1 MKVPRTHENNKERI
15 KMKTSKENQMK
26 SISKVIESVVFAA
39 ILACLIAAGSGSAFA
54 QEVLRNDTSQD
65 FKNTCPG
72 GISCSDWNETVSTDE
87 PSDPEPVVVIWSA
100 RYFATPD
107 VYYAG
112 LNVNGKGCQTDLY
125 GPSNLD
131 VISTNPTGHFLTI
144 TIQWIVLPTDTID
157 GKTVLAPG
165 TSNTFELCGGGDGL
179 DKGDS
184 ITIAQNTLSVAK
196 Y

>member
-1 MKVPRTHENNKERI
+1 MRRI

-26 SISKVIESVVFAA
+26 TTSKVIGSVVFAA
-39 ILACLIAAGSGSAFA
+39 VLAWVVAAGSGSAFA
-54 QEVLRNDTSQD
+54 EEVLRNDKAQT

-72 GISCSDWNETVSTDE
+72 GSSCADWGETVSTDE
-87 PSDPEPVVVIWSA
+87 PSNLEPVIVIWSV
-100 RYFATPD
+100 RYFVNTAD

-112 LNVNGKGCQTDLY
+112 LDVNGTGCKTDVY

-131 VISTNPTGHFLTI
+131 DIATKPTGHFLTV
-144 TIQWIVLPTDTID
+144 TFQWVVLPTD
-157 GKTVLAPG
+157 GVLNAG

-179 DKGDS
+179 FNDDS
-184 ITIAQNTLSVAK
+184 INISQNTLSVAK